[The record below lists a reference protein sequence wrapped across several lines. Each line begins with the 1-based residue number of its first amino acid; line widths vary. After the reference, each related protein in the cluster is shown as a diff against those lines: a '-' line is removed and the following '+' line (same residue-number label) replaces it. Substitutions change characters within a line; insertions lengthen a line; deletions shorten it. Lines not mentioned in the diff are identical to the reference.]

1 MLHTGLE
8 ESSYSLEVKLKVK
21 LKVMLKVK
29 VKVKDLPVFLE
40 FVPSIP
46 PSYSYS

>member
-8 ESSYSLEVKLKVK
+8 ESSYSLEVK